1 LYSTFAMG
9 LPGLGLLL
17 IRLAVGGNAG
27 VHGIGLLKS
36 GLSSTSL
43 AAAMFHLSLC
53 AMVVVGLW
61 TPVAGTM
68 LALTALVDAYLHPE
82 LRECC
87 VVVGIVAAAAAL
99 VGPGRWSVDAQLFG
113 WRRLEIQEL
122 KRHGP
127 RF

>member
-1 LYSTFAMG
+1 MG

-27 VHGIGLLKS
+27 VYGIGLLKS

-43 AAAMFHLSLC
+43 PAAVFHLSLS

-61 TPVAGTM
+61 TPVAAAI
-68 LALTALVDAYLHPE
+68 LALNALIDAYLHPE
-82 LRECC
+82 ARECC

-122 KRHGP
+122 KKHDP